1 MVSSNNTEAA
11 SFQCKLVHNL
21 WLQRAA
27 QVGYSVPHEESN
39 LAWELLA
46 VYAAAGTDSKQAVD
60 YAYKAAYELASTV
73 LTRLPA
79 QEALRLYRDILVEAM
94 LDQCCPQY
102 DNSGVVEK
110 AVCRNLIAFANIVSS
125 AFCEANSDLLKR
137 TIRQERAERLA
148 DELRMAK
155 RIQMHLLPKVIPD
168 VPGFQFAGRL
178 IPAEEVGGDYWS
190 VKYKKDGN
198 IITLKLA
205 DITGHGLA
213 AATLVAAVKFIS
225 GGFYQGS
232 SSAAEVMKK
241 TNRVLTI
248 ETPRDIMV
256 TMVYGWLRPERAEL
270 SIVNAGH
277 SPVFLCSGDSCQD
290 IPPTGPVLGVIE
302 DADFEELHMLL
313 KPGDILFLGSDG
325 ITEAGMPEPF
335 GVERLKAVVSRCSN
349 MSADEI
355 ADAVVKE
362 VIDYA
367 GKPRDDISLLVVK
380 AVDRPSV
387 KA

>member
-1 MVSSNNTEAA
+1 MPYSSDIDAEF
-11 SFQCKLVHNL
+11 FQCKLVHNL
-21 WLQRAA
+21 WLRSAARAGYAVPADDA
-27 QVGYSVPHEESN
+27 QLV
-39 LAWELLA
+39 WELLT
-46 VYAAAGTDSKQAVD
+46 VYADAQDRSSRIVE
-60 YAYKAAYELASTV
+60 YAYKTAYELAGSV
-73 LTRLPA
+73 LTRLST
-79 QEALRLYRDILVEAM
+79 QEAMGIYRDLLLEAI
-94 LDQCCPQY
+94 LDQCCPQGGRN
-102 DNSGVVEK
+102 DALEK
-110 AVCRNLIAFANIVSS
+110 AVCRKLITFANVISD

-137 TIRQERAERLA
+137 TIRHERAERLA

-155 RIQMHLLPKVIPD
+155 RIQLHLLPKVIPN

-190 VKYKKDGN
+190 VKHKKDGN

-256 TMVYGWLRPERAEL
+256 TMVYGWLKPETSEL

-277 SPVFLCSGDSCQD
+277 SPVFLCSGDYCQD

-302 DADFEELHMLL
+302 DAEFEELHIVM
-313 KPGDILFLGSDG
+313 KSGDILFLGSDG
-325 ITEAGMPEPF
+325 ITEAGAPQPF
-335 GVERLKAVVSRCSN
+335 GIDRLKSIVKQRSAR
-349 MSADEI
+349 SADEI
-355 ADAVVKE
+355 ADAVVKQ
-362 VIDYA
+362 VTDYA
-367 GKPRDDISLLVVK
+367 GKPHDDISLLVVK
-380 AVDRPSV
+380 AIDEQNS
-387 KA
+387 